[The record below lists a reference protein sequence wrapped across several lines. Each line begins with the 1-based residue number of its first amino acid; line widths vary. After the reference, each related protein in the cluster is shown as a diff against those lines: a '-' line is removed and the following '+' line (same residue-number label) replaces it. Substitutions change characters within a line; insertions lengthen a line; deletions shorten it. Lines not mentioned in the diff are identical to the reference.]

1 MTVLSVP
8 SDLRTEE
15 LNNYYL
21 PPKQYHW
28 LAYLWVL
35 QNKARISETSSPLKC
50 QTFLPRQPQQD
61 KPYTWTG
68 GNAGAR
74 NLKKHQPWHKMCNIQ
89 AYKRTSRTLFI
100 AFKV

>member
-1 MTVLSVP
+1 MTAHSVP

-35 QNKARISETSSPLKC
+35 QNKARISETTSPLKC
-50 QTFLPRQPQQD
+50 QTFLP
-61 KPYTWTG
+61 
-68 GNAGAR
+68 
-74 NLKKHQPWHKMCNIQ
+74 
-89 AYKRTSRTLFI
+89 
-100 AFKV
+100 